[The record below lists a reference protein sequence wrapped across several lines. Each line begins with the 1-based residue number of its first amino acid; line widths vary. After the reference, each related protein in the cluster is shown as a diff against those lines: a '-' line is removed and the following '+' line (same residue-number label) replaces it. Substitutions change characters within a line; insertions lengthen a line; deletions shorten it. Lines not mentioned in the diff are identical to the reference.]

1 MKVLVLNCG
10 SSSIKYK
17 LFDMDHKEVIAQGGI
32 EKIGLKGSFLKLTLP
47 DGGKKILEKDI
58 PEHTVGVEF
67 ILNTLISPEYGAIKS
82 LDEINAVGHRM
93 VHGGEKFRGSHNGEP
108 RISYTVRKER
118 HTDRHNRASSDGK
131 RYQTRQSAE
140 HRAEWRK

>member
-17 LFDMDHKEVIAQGGI
+17 LFETETKSILAQGGI

-47 DGGKKILEKDI
+47 DGKKVILEKDI

-67 ILNTLISPEYGAIKS
+67 ILDTLTSPEYGAIKS
-82 LDEINAVGHRM
+82 LNEIKEVLAKMGIHLGMETPGWPPENIEELIKKCDEH
-93 VHGGEKFRGSHNGEP
+93 F
-108 RISYTVRKER
+108 
-118 HTDRHNRASSDGK
+118 
-131 RYQTRQSAE
+131 
-140 HRAEWRK
+140 